1 MNIFTKLVIEQLV
14 SVNIKDISKRERY
27 DKKDDHKNF
36 ICRMREK
43 IYLYSVALFRF
54 KSLLNE
60 QKNTS

>member
-14 SVNIKDISKRERY
+14 SVNIKDTSKRERY

-43 IYLYSVALFRF
+43 IYL
-54 KSLLNE
+54 
-60 QKNTS
+60 